1 MDIKPHNVI
10 NFPKRNRG
18 MLRPVSDKTMPALLI
33 DAQRRQ
39 AAYVREKRSLDAM
52 EDWEKATKALYAAAT
67 DDPTPY
73 ILAFVHSICK
83 GAAS

>member
-10 NFPKRNRG
+10 SFSKRNRG

-33 DAQRRQ
+33 EAQRRQ
-39 AAYVREKRSLDAM
+39 AAYRLEKQHLEAM
-52 EDWEKATKALYAAAT
+52 EDWEKATRVLYGAAT

-73 ILAFVHSICK
+73 ILAFIQSICK